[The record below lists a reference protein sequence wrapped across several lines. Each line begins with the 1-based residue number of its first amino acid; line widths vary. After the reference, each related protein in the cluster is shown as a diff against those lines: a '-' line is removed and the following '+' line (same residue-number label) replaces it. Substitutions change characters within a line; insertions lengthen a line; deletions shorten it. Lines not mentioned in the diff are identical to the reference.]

1 MDSTSLPELFLVM
14 DSYLIFY
21 LYRETEARVSYTTM
35 LIWNTAFNAFT
46 LEYVYAF
53 IAFYRLKL
61 FQ

>member
-1 MDSTSLPELFLVM
+1 MDSTSLPELVLVM

-21 LYRETEARVSYTTM
+21 LYRETEARVFYTTM
-35 LIWNTAFNAFT
+35 LIWNIAFNTFP
-46 LEYVYAF
+46 LEYLYAF